1 VKFVIRSHVVAHTS
15 LNWENE
21 VESEVK
27 PTGGGRGEPALRAAR
42 AAVGPASLTN
52 PI

>member
-1 VKFVIRSHVVAHTS
+1 VTFVIRSHVVAHTS
-15 LNWENE
+15 LNWEND
-21 VESEVK
+21 VESEVN
-27 PTGGGRGEPALRAAR
+27 PAGGGRDEPALPAAR